1 MKANRKIAGLLLT
14 LVLCIA
20 FSSGVVAAAENPG
33 IVGIDI
39 ISVND
44 FHGALLEAG
53 RNPGAA
59 KLAAFLRNEWAKNP
73 HATIFLSA
81 GDMFQGS
88 PDSNL
93 LYGMP
98 VVEVLNALHLDAMT
112 LGNHEFDWGLAK
124 LKDRVMESKF
134 PYVSA
139 NVREKDSLG
148 RLAFVKP
155 YVILERCGVKIAVIG
170 IVTPETAHTTS
181 PKTVE
186 PFEFRSPETVV
197 RELLPI
203 VQAQGAEIVVVL
215 SHLASYQDKNT
226 GAVTGDAANLAAQA
240 TGIDAVVSGHS
251 HQSVAGKV
259 AGIPVVQAY
268 YNGRALGRISLVYSR
283 QEKKV
288 IASTVQALEV
298 PVKDARPDPEIAA
311 IVNGSQSEIAPV
323 KNMPLGKTV
332 EALSHDRYGLSVL
345 GQWSSDVM
353 RSVTK
358 ADIAFQNG
366 GGLRTSIPAGDIT
379 MGNLYEVMPFDNTLV
394 TMDLTG
400 EQVMAVLNHGIN
412 NAKLGTVQFSGL
424 QVLID
429 SSNPW
434 GSQVIEVRLNGGAL
448 LDPEATYRI
457 VTNDFMADGGDEFF
471 MLKQGR
477 NITDTFIPVRE
488 ALAEAVRKAGTLRV
502 QFDGRLRELRGIVL
516 KPAA

>member
-1 MKANRKIAGLLLT
+1 MRANHKTAGLLLT

-20 FSSGVVAAAENPG
+20 FSSGAVAAENPG

-39 ISVND
+39 VSVND

-59 KLAAFLRNEWAKNP
+59 KFATFLRSEWAKNP
-73 HATIFLSA
+73 HGTIFLSA

-93 LYGMP
+93 LYGKP
-98 VVEVLNALHLDAMT
+98 VVEVLNAMRLDAMT

-134 PYVSA
+134 PYISA
-139 NVREKDSLG
+139 NVQERDSLG
-148 RLAFVKP
+148 RMDFVKP
-155 YVILERCGVKIAVIG
+155 YVLLKRCGVKIAVIG
-170 IVTPETAHTTS
+170 IVTPETAHTTN

-186 PFEFRSPETVV
+186 PFEFRSPEAVV
-197 RELLPI
+197 KELLPA
-203 VQAQGAEIVVVL
+203 VRAQGAEIVVVL
-215 SHLASYQDKNT
+215 SHLASYQDKKT
-226 GAVTGDAANLAAQA
+226 GEVTGDAANLASQA

-259 AGIPVVQAY
+259 SGIPVVQAY

-288 IASTVQALEV
+288 IASTVRALEV
-298 PVKDARPDPEIAA
+298 PVKDAILDPEIAA
-311 IVNGSQSEIAPV
+311 IVNSSQSEIAPV
-323 KNMPLGKTV
+323 KNVPLGKTV

-353 RSVTK
+353 RSVAK

-400 EQVMAVLNHGIN
+400 EQVLAVLNHGIN

-424 QVLID
+424 QVMVD
-429 SSNPW
+429 SNNPF
-434 GSQVIEVRLNGGAL
+434 GSQVIEVRLNDGSFL
-448 LDPEATYRI
+448 EPSATYRI
-457 VTNDFMADGGDEFF
+457 VTNDFMAAGGDEYF
-471 MLKQGR
+471 MLKQGK
-477 NITDTFIPVRE
+477 NITDTFIPVRD
-488 ALAEAVRKAGTLRV
+488 ALAEAIRKAGTLRV
-502 QFDGRLRELRGIVL
+502 QFDGRMRELRGIVL